1 MGSLFFGG
9 GEEKCLLAAPINAQE
24 QKRFLS
30 VFSLG
35 RSGSSFQFGCEIVS
49 YNKGGCQRCFALV
62 TGALGRAERIRRA
75 TRKRKGKNSR
85 S

>member
-24 QKRFLS
+24 RKRFLS

-35 RSGSSFQFGCEIVS
+35 RSGSSFQFG
-49 YNKGGCQRCFALV
+49 G
-62 TGALGRAERIRRA
+62 
-75 TRKRKGKNSR
+75 
-85 S
+85 